1 MCLPHGE
8 KMMCVFWTAGFAFPL
23 PSPPKPR
30 VPRGEGPY
38 MHGGAGGGG
47 KCTESERSLRY
58 QHEIARCQ
66 LGSCRRRTRLH
77 VDMYSC
83 EQLILAGS
91 KAARKLCICGG
102 DRHVS
107 R

>member
-38 MHGGAGGGG
+38 MHGGGGGRW
-47 KCTESERSLRY
+47 K
-58 QHEIARCQ
+58 
-66 LGSCRRRTRLH
+66 
-77 VDMYSC
+77 MY
-83 EQLILAGS
+83 
-91 KAARKLCICGG
+91 RK
-102 DRHVS
+102 
-107 R
+107 